1 MRQPLAT
8 VAHFATKSPFR
19 YTDHR
24 GDQVH
29 LTTLLGMRPLPPHDL
44 QSIHLMQPVLAIRL
58 STLFALLLLLVRQP
72 LAAGEGVQPVPL
84 AGTKL
89 LTREGD
95 IASQLI
101 SAADVFLLRQIDQS
115 KSQRARHWHRDLAT
129 PAAYQDSIEP
139 NRQQLRKMLG
149 LRDSRNR
156 LSALTLQATTEQ
168 SALVGRGPGYEIFAV
183 RWPAFGNV
191 HGEGLLLVPTG
202 REPAAGVIALP
213 HCEVT
218 PEQLCGLANGL
229 VDHGQFARRLAE
241 NGCLV
246 VVPTLIDRA
255 VKQNGISNREWIH
268 RAAYEMGR
276 TMTGYEVNKV
286 LALVDWLTVSREQL
300 PIGVIGWGDGG
311 LIACY
316 SAAVD
321 PRIDAVC
328 ASGALGNMDQ
338 LWNQPIDRM
347 VFSLLTQFGDAELAA
362 LVAPRSLVVEVG
374 TAPQSNRPRAEGE
387 CGGPYEITTANM
399 ETVRDFTTK
408 AQELV
413 AGLGQDQWVR
423 VVESEAPGSDAA
435 LESFLHSL
443 SYEANLV
450 AAQSPPDS
458 PNQQFGETA
467 RLNRQMDELDRHT
480 QALLRKSHWVRKE
493 RFWDKL
499 DTSSI
504 EAYEASIEPFRQEF
518 REEVIGRFDL
528 DLLPPNAHTRLIAES
543 DKWKRYE
550 VVVDVFDGLFAYGIL
565 TVPTDIKHQERRPVV
580 VCQHGLEGRPQSVI
594 GEKDYRYYK
603 AFATA
608 LAERGFVTFAPQ
620 NLYIFGDR
628 FRTLQ
633 RKANSLGKTL
643 FSIMTPQHQQIV
655 DWLESQPFVDP
666 DRIAFYG
673 LSYGGKTAMRVPPLV
688 TDYCLSICAADFNE
702 WVDKNASTQNPR
714 SYMPTIEYE
723 IFEWDLG
730 HTYNYA
736 EMAALIAPRPFMVE
750 RGHFDGVADDWT
762 VAWEYARVRF
772 LYAARLNLPGRTEIE
787 WFVGPHSINGV
798 GTFEFLERHLDWPPK

>member
-1 MRQPLAT
+1 MPL
-8 VAHFATKSPFR
+8 
-19 YTDHR
+19 
-24 GDQVH
+24 
-29 LTTLLGMRPLPPHDL
+29 LPTHDL
-44 QSIHLMQPVLAIRL
+44 QSIHLMQPVLAIHF
-58 STLFALLLLLVRQP
+58 STVLALLLLSVMQS
-72 LAAGEGVQPVPL
+72 LAADESVQPVPL

-95 IASQLI
+95 IASQLV
-101 SAADVFLLRQIDQS
+101 SAADLFLLRQIEQS
-115 KSQRARHWHRDLAT
+115 KSLRAGHWHRDLSGS
-129 PAAYQDSIEP
+129 AAYQDSIEP
-139 NRQQLRKMLG
+139 NRHKLQQMLG
-149 LRDSRNR
+149 LADRRNQF
-156 LSALTLQATTEQ
+156 SAPSLQATTER
-168 SALVGRGPGYEIFAV
+168 SALVGQGPGYEIFAV

-191 HGEGLLLVPTG
+191 HGEGLLLAPTG
-202 REPAAGVIALP
+202 RKPIAGVIALP
-213 HCEVT
+213 HCDVT
-218 PEQLCGLANGL
+218 PEQLCGLTEGL
-229 VDHGQFARRLAE
+229 AKREQFARRLAE

-255 VKQNGISNREWIH
+255 VKQNGISNREWIQ

-286 LALVDWLTVSREQL
+286 LALVDWLAESREPL
-300 PIGVIGWGDGG
+300 PIGAIGWGDGG

-316 SAAVD
+316 ATAVD

-328 ASGALGNMDQ
+328 VSGALGNMDQ
-338 LWNQPIDRM
+338 LWDQPVDRM
-347 VFSLLTQFGDAELAA
+347 VFSLLTRFGDAELAA
-362 LVAPRSLVVEVG
+362 MIAPRSLVVEVG
-374 TAPQSNRPRAEGE
+374 TAPRSSHPPAESGK
-387 CGGPYEITTANM
+387 GAPHEIRLATMPA
-399 ETVRDFTTK
+399 VHDFTATARQVVRPLSK
-408 AQELV
+408 APWLT
-413 AGLGQDQWVR
+413 
-423 VVESEAPGSDAA
+423 VVQSEFPGSSPA
-435 LESFLHSL
+435 LKSFLNSL
-443 SYEANLV
+443 SGEGNLV
-450 AAQSPPDS
+450 TVQAPPN
-458 PNQQFGETA
+458 PPGRQFGEKA
-467 RLNRQMDELDRHT
+467 RHNRQLDELERHT
-480 QALLRKSHWVRKE
+480 QALLRKSHQVRKE

-504 EAYEASIEPFRQEF
+504 EAYEKSIEPFRQEF
-518 REEVIGRFDL
+518 REEVIGHFDL

-550 VVVDVFDGLFAYGIL
+550 VVVDVFDDLFAYGIL
-565 TVPTDIKHQERRPVV
+565 TVPTDIQPQEPRPVV

-594 GEKDYRYYK
+594 GEKGHRYYK
-603 AFATA
+603 AFATT

-620 NLYIFGDR
+620 NLYIFGHR

-643 FSIMTPQHQQIV
+643 FSIITPQHQQIV
-655 DWLESQPFVDP
+655 DWLKTQSFVDP

-688 TDYCLSICAADFNE
+688 TDYCLSICSADFNE

-714 SYMPTIEYE
+714 SYMGTSEYE

-772 LYAARLNLPGRTEIE
+772 LYAARLNLPGHTEIE

-798 GTFEFLERHLDWPPK
+798 GTFEFLQRHLNWPPK